1 MHGDAMSSDA
11 QVTQSA
17 VFVHMIHLGK
27 HEREATLYTRQGVPG
42 NIYDRLEKLYIAIFD
57 KD

>member
-27 HEREATLYTRQGVPG
+27 HERETTLYTRQGVRG
-42 NIYDRLEKLYIAIFD
+42 TFTIDLRSCI
-57 KD
+57 